1 MKLSMYCVGAD
12 ASASGASHLKI
23 FGNIGIQLT
32 SGVIIEF
39 DMTMSRQI
47 FVISKPLEINR
58 MNNGF
63 RATAISMKNFEVSW
77 PPKNITIADLNSNLA
92 DVKVVNR
99 NSAVADVRIT
109 VCDKMNQPNYTIERY
124 NVPYKGIMS
133 SEFEVRGNMVLT
145 KTYYHKSTANAPTA
159 IPYASNVVHP
169 QFPRIEMLPGSRI
182 GREPRACI
190 WMESRK
196 G

>member
-1 MKLSMYCVGAD
+1 
-12 ASASGASHLKI
+12 LKI

-39 DMTMSRQI
+39 DMTMSRRI
-47 FVISKPLEINR
+47 FVISKPWEINR

-63 RATAISMKNFEVSW
+63 RTTAICMKNVKVSR
-77 PPKNITIADLNSNLA
+77 PPKNIIIADLDGNLA

-124 NVPYKGIMS
+124 NVPYKGIIS

-145 KTYYHKSTANAPTA
+145 KTYYK
-159 IPYASNVVHP
+159 IPPDNGEPFDYA
-169 QFPRIEMLPGSRI
+169 GY
-182 GREPRACI
+182 
-190 WMESRK
+190 
-196 G
+196 